1 MRDFPYLRLGIR
13 DFKAKSGRDSGLKVC
28 AGGGMPKLTFGITG
42 LPEIFGRD
50 YGKEKPYW
58 GPSRENSDQSFDCYS
73 PGHSH
78 FSCLDHGM
86 LAYSLSEA

>member
-42 LPEIFGRD
+42 LPE
-50 YGKEKPYW
+50 KPYW